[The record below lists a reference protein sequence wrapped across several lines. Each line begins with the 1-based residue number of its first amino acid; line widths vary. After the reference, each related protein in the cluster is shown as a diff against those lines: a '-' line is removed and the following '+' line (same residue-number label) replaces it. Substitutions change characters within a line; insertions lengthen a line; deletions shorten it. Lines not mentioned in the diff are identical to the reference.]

1 MSSSEID
8 LCGRCNWIPACI
20 FLRNQI
26 LNACIRRAAPIES
39 FWCWKIAFQSL
50 FYAHQCIVNNSK
62 SRFHSLGSE
71 EKWHLIYDIWTLTPM
86 RKIRYQLDH
95 QLISPP
101 HIWNIRVVW
110 VESRFLSPIHR
121 CSISGP
127 IKNACIRALWSTPKT
142 IIIEKSNLFA
152 RMRGNYLMCEK
163 MRKMWNMRPS

>member
-101 HIWNIRVVW
+101 HMYMEYTRSMSGVSIFKPHSSLFDIGPHQKCVH
-110 VESRFLSPIHR
+110 SRSMKHTKNHYNRKIK
-121 CSISGP
+121 SICA
-127 IKNACIRALWSTPKT
+127 NAR
-142 IIIEKSNLFA
+142 
-152 RMRGNYLMCEK
+152 
-163 MRKMWNMRPS
+163 